1 MISRRAWG
9 ILLAAAF
16 AGGLLSSCSVVQKG
30 TDVLAGTGKI
40 SEKDRQSITKTSN
53 ALRSTFS
60 EITDQEEYYIGRA
73 VAALILSRYKVYDDA
88 GLTNYLNVMG
98 KAISYSSDRPETY
111 GGYHFLVLDTDEV
124 NAMAAPGGF
133 VFVTKGILKRC
144 KDEEMMAAIVAHEIG
159 HVSAKHGLASIK
171 KSRLVDAFKILG
183 QEAVAHY
190 GPKELAEL
198 TGIFENTL
206 GDIMGSVVE
215 RGYDRKYEYEAD
227 QLAVKYA
234 VKTGYDPNGLN
245 RFLKT
250 MTGGQAGGDAK
261 GWFKTHP
268 TAEDR
273 MGKVTA
279 QIKGIPKVP
288 NTLAIRTDRFNK
300 SVKGL
305 KP

>member
-1 MISRRAWG
+1 MNARRIG
-9 ILLAAAF
+9 GFVLAAAF
-16 AGGLLSSCSVVQKG
+16 AGGLLAGCSIVQKG

-40 SEKDRQSITKTSN
+40 SEKDAKSIKKTTT

-73 VAALILSRYKVYDDA
+73 VSALILSRYKVYDNA

-98 KAISYSSDRPETY
+98 KTISYSSDRPETY

-133 VFVTKGILKRC
+133 IFLTKGIIMRC
-144 KDEEMMAAIVAHEIG
+144 KDEEMMAAVVAHEIG
-159 HVSAKHGLASIK
+159 HVAGKHGLASIK
-171 KSRLVDAFKILG
+171 KSRLVDMFKILG
-183 QEAVAHY
+183 QEATARY

-206 GDIMGSVVE
+206 GDIVGSVVE

-227 QLAVKYA
+227 GMAVKYA
-234 VKTGYDPNGLN
+234 VKTGYDPNGLS

-250 MTGGQAGGDAK
+250 LTGGPASGGAK

-273 MGKVTA
+273 MTKVAA
-279 QIKGIPKVP
+279 QIKSFPKVP
-288 NTLAIRTDRFNK
+288 KTEAVRTERFTK